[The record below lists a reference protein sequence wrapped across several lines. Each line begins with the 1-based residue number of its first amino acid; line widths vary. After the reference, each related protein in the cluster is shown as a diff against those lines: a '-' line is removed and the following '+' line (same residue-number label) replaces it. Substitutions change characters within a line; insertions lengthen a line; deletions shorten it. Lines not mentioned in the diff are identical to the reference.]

1 MCSHTTYF
9 NTKNV
14 IFIPLATYHQFLCCM
29 LPDTQSYDIGPQQH
43 NSRTLRALFLQS
55 ESIAPVVRKQ
65 CSSCS
70 KAMLQLFKSIALQGI
85 EYCSCSS

>member
-29 LPDTQSYDIGPQQH
+29 LLDTQSYDIGPQ
-43 NSRTLRALFLQS
+43 
-55 ESIAPVVRKQ
+55 
-65 CSSCS
+65 
-70 KAMLQLFKSIALQGI
+70 
-85 EYCSCSS
+85 